1 MKRHALFVGVDEYVD
16 PTINKLEFPTEDASE
31 LASVF
36 RRLLKF
42 DRVEKLM
49 NPAHAPDVVDSIE
62 EMTLGLGPGDLFLF
76 FFAGHGFRVKENH
89 VLVCTKDK
97 YADLENE
104 YAGLQVGQV
113 KMRMCGPW
121 NQMLVLD
128 ACQNDIRTSR
138 GADCG
143 MTSRDLNL
151 IHNSDVGSSGSGVQI
166 TVTSCSEGQK
176 ALEVSDLRHGLFT
189 SALLDSVTAFAD
201 DRRRIDLESLR
212 MDLGG
217 RMDCLIA
224 KYHLVGRQLP
234 MFTMPSNAKDIILLD
249 GIAPEVKNSYA
260 DDLRRL
266 DEQRRIA
273 AIRAKEELL
282 AHEERRLREEKQRQE
297 ARLQEERRRIEEERR
312 GRDVQSAVKT
322 SLSERKRDNTE
333 DRKPSSVTTAS
344 DRPKKCGLTYA
355 VSLRGRM
362 EWCMEL
368 YRHFGLD
375 WQLVLKP
382 FVVNFFEWFVR
393 NCMGYVIAAFLIGL
407 VGVVFWLLLYWR
419 YLLENE

>member
-76 FFAGHGFRVKENH
+76 FFAGHGFRVRENH

-104 YAGLQVGQV
+104 RAGLQVWQV

-151 IHNSDVGSSGSGVQI
+151 IHNTDVGSSGSGVQI

-249 GIAPEVKNSYA
+249 GIAPEAKNSYA

-266 DEQRRIA
+266 DEQRRVA
-273 AIRAKEELL
+273 AIRAKEEQL
-282 AHEERRLREEKQRQE
+282 ASEEKRIREERARQE
-297 ARLQEERRRIEEERR
+297 ALLVEKQKQIERERKLEEARLAAERERIARERREQATLRTNYPN
-312 GRDVQSAVKT
+312 V
-322 SLSERKRDNTE
+322 
-333 DRKPSSVTTAS
+333 VTTDTRKDEPAAQGYETTGKKRVVHDYYRRRKMRERIQLTVAS
-344 DRPKKCGLTYA
+344 LVVFVA
-355 VSLRGRM
+355 VFILGVM
-362 EWCMEL
+362 I
-368 YRHFGLD
+368 Y
-375 WQLVLKP
+375 K
-382 FVVNFFEWFVR
+382 
-393 NCMGYVIAAFLIGL
+393 L
-407 VGVVFWLLLYWR
+407 VG
-419 YLLENE
+419 